1 MIMVESKRG
10 FPVTD
15 RALAV
20 GWRRRIN
27 GAFCKAEFL
36 RYVAALIGCA
46 TCSTVYAGCIFF
58 NALWVGCAPTGRF
71 GPPLFLMLLIRL
83 AVVFALLAGIRPT
96 PCPMIRSPRP
106 ALHS

>member
-36 RYVAALIGCA
+36 RYVAALIGADWLCD
-46 TCSTVYAGCIFF
+46 
-58 NALWVGCAPTGRF
+58 ALDGLCG
-71 GPPLFLMLLIRL
+71 
-83 AVVFALLAGIRPT
+83 
-96 PCPMIRSPRP
+96 
-106 ALHS
+106 LHIL

>member
-10 FPVTD
+10 LPVTD
-15 RALAV
+15 RALAI

-46 TCSTVYAGCIFF
+46 ICSTFFAGRIFF
-58 NALWVGCAPTGRF
+58 NALWVSCAPTGRF
-71 GPPLFLMLLIRL
+71 GPPLFAVFPIR
-83 AVVFALLAGIRPT
+83 FALPAANLLSIGTSIFSVIAGTTLA
-96 PCPMIRSPRP
+96 
-106 ALHS
+106 A